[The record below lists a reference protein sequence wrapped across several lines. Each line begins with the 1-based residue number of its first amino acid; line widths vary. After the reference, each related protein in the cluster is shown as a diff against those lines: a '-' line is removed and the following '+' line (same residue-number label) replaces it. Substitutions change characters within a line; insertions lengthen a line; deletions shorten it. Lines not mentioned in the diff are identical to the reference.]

1 MAGGNVQLAMEYIL
15 ANLQQPDA
23 FWATPAPGT
32 GDREG
37 GGRLVTGVSV
47 SIPTDTSWAEE
58 WCLKDLVE
66 LLHLLETP
74 PFAARWA

>member
-1 MAGGNVQLAMEYIL
+1 M
-15 ANLQQPDA
+15 
-23 FWATPAPGT
+23 
-32 GDREG
+32 
-37 GGRLVTGVSV
+37 TGVSI